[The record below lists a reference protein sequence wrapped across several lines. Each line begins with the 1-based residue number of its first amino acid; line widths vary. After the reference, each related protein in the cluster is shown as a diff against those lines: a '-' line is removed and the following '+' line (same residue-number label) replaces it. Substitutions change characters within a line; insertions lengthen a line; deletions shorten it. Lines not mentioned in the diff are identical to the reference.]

1 MLACSIAQR
10 THVAAQTSAESAFH
24 LAGNRLV
31 QAKGRTNCAGFYNEL
46 GAMHGTMMIFA
57 GILPVGFAAFGNF
70 VVPLQIGAHRSVGF
84 EVGLAEWAK
93 EEPFG
98 LERDHRAE
106 MYASARRAV

>member
-1 MLACSIAQR
+1 LYRRKDGQI
-10 THVAAQTSAESAFH
+10 VPD
-24 LAGNRLV
+24 
-31 QAKGRTNCAGFYNEL
+31 FYNEL

-57 GILPVGFAAFGNF
+57 GIVPVGFAAFGNF